1 MEDEREET
9 EVAAEAGELVEET
22 EAPAEAEGPVEDL
35 EEEEGLVEDSEIVAE
50 AEGHEDLG
58 DETRAGQAL
67 PEEAGAVETTEAE
80 RDHDTE
86 EEEGENGARDPAEGS
101 EEEAAGASDR
111 DDCEEEEESY
121 EDFSTSRSR
130 SRSRGEP
137 DPEAGARDDPDEDYW
152 EVRPAQ
158 GCVIRHHVRKRRH
171 LYVPQH
177 EPEIPFAVEQLRPE
191 RRTRFWSTRQSMVVI
206 DDDWRA
212 EGGVNPGYGLW
223 VGTTAFTMRGRDLA
237 WGPGGGY
244 GRSGRPSGGAAGSAG
259 DGGDDDESGVDSP
272 LLWLD
277 QYCMA
282 MARVEG
288 ELEDQVIAS
297 RRLAQKASRKAHE
310 EGQRLSEGCRIG
322 QRSG

>member
-22 EAPAEAEGPVEDL
+22 EALAEAEGPVEDL

-191 RRTRFWSTRQSMVVI
+191 RRTQFWSTRQSMVVI

-259 DGGDDDESGVDSP
+259 DGGDDDESGRGGFPSVV
-272 LLWLD
+272 
-277 QYCMA
+277 
-282 MARVEG
+282 ARPVLHGHGASGGRAGGSGDCVQAPSIEAKLRAEG
-288 ELEDQVIAS
+288 FTESS
-297 RRLAQKASRKAHE
+297 RRGATT
-310 EGQRLSEGCRIG
+310 
-322 QRSG
+322 